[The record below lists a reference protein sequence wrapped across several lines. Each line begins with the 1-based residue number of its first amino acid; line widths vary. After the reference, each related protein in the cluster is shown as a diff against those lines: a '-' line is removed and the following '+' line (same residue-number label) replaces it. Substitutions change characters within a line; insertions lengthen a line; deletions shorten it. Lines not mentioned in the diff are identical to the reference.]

1 VKRAWPLLVIG
12 ALAYLLVL
20 VVTFPAARL
29 APLLERQVAGLSLH
43 AISGSVFSGQAG
55 HLIYQGLDF
64 GALTWEFRPAPLLLG
79 RMAYHLELVDTANP
93 GHANIAITTWG
104 NLYGRDIRLM
114 LSPDRIVNHY
124 LSVHPVEY
132 FPSSVKTSGTMQLQ
146 IDTFKLAGEFPEDVA
161 GLISWENGVILDPV
175 EIILGD
181 VSMSL
186 NSQGDALLG
195 SIVEG
200 GRLEATGEM
209 HLFADGRYLLDL
221 LILPD
226 NEMSDETL
234 AVLETLG
241 QVLPD
246 SRLQFKASGQL

>member
-1 VKRAWPLLVIG
+1 MKRARPLLVIG

-43 AISGSVFSGQAG
+43 AITGSVFSGQAG

-64 GALTWEFRPAPLLLG
+64 GELTWQFRPAALLLG
-79 RMAYHLELVDTANP
+79 RMAYHLELVGSANP
-93 GHANIAITTWG
+93 GHADIAFTPWG
-104 NLYGRDIRLM
+104 HVYGQDVELL
-114 LSPDRIVNHY
+114 LSPDLLVTQY
-124 LSVHPVEY
+124 SPV
-132 FPSSVKTSGTMQLQ
+132 PVKTSGELRLQ
-146 IDTFKLAGEFPEDVA
+146 IDTFRMAGEFPEDVA
-161 GLISWENGVILDPV
+161 GLISWEDGVILDPV

-181 VSMSL
+181 VSMTL
-186 NSQGDALLG
+186 KSQDDALLG
-195 SIVEG
+195 SLVEG
-200 GRLEATGEM
+200 GRLEATGGM
-209 HLFADGRYLLDL
+209 QLFADGRYLVDL
-221 LILPD
+221 QILPD

-246 SRLQFKASGQL
+246 SRLLFKTSGRL

>member
-1 VKRAWPLLVIG
+1 MKRAWPLLVIG

-93 GHANIAITTWG
+93 GHADIAFTPWG
-104 NLYGRDIRLM
+104 HVHGQDIELL
-114 LSPDRIVNHY
+114 LSPD
-124 LSVHPVEY
+124 LL
-132 FPSSVKTSGTMQLQ
+132 VKHFSALPLGTSGELRLQ

-209 HLFADGRYLLDL
+209 QLFADGRYLLDL